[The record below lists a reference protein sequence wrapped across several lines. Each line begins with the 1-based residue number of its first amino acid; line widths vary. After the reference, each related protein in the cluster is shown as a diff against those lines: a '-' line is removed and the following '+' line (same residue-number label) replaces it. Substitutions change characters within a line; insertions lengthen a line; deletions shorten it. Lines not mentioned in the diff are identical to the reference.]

1 MIVDELV
8 ELRCRPGPLRK
19 SIRFDCW
26 FVRINVVDAARFD
39 NSIRYFGILV
49 DHAAAFLDRRS
60 AL

>member
-1 MIVDELV
+1 
-8 ELRCRPGPLRK
+8 
-19 SIRFDCW
+19 
-26 FVRINVVDAARFD
+26 VRINVVDAARFD